1 MKREY
6 YIDGKQAKKRTFFKC
21 LENNAYKYW
30 YNEPH
35 DSWACFEDYYG
46 YVKQKNKKRKRI
58 QLWTYFLE
66 RSNKMKL
73 LKYALWFIAETVIIL
88 LFLALWWR

>member
-46 YVKQKNKKRKRI
+46 YVKQKNKKR
-58 QLWTYFLE
+58 
-66 RSNKMKL
+66 
-73 LKYALWFIAETVIIL
+73 
-88 LFLALWWR
+88 

>member
-1 MKREY
+1 MKVRYNKMKREY

-21 LENNAYKYW
+21 LENNVFKYW

-46 YVKQKNKKRKRI
+46 YVKQKIRNGSEYSYGHTF
-58 QLWTYFLE
+58 WSE
-66 RSNKMKL
+66 
-73 LKYALWFIAETVIIL
+73 VI
-88 LFLALWWR
+88 R